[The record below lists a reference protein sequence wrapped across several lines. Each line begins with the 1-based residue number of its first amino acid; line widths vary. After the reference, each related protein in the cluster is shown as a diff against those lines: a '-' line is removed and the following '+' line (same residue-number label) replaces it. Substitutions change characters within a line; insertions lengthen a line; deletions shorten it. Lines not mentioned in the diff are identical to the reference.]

1 VGVDWAH
8 KLYDR
13 IVMMGQSTNRSLKI
27 LMGFLVVFM
36 CAPFAD
42 AKPWRIL
49 AKKDGVTI
57 WTREVPGSD
66 IDAVKGE
73 TIIDAPIEK
82 LVWVVTTCYRRTDW
96 VKYLSKCDIIEMN
109 KSNRFVAY
117 QAFDM
122 PWPVSDRDFI
132 LKGRVYSDNKG
143 AVRIDV
149 ASGEDKRVPKTVGVR
164 ASVHYGTY
172 AIFPLGP
179 NRCRV
184 IVEAHTEPNGIFP
197 DWLTNH
203 LQRDWPLK
211 TLAGLKKQ
219 VKRSFVK
226 KAELPAN
233 IEKVHSN

>member
-1 VGVDWAH
+1 
-8 KLYDR
+8 
-13 IVMMGQSTNRSLKI
+13 MMGQSTNRNSKI

-36 CAPFAD
+36 CAPFAE
-42 AKPWRIL
+42 AKPWEFL
-49 AKKDGVTI
+49 AKEDGVTI

-82 LVWVVTTCYRRTDW
+82 LVWVVTTCYRRTEW

-149 ASGEDKRVPKTVGVR
+149 ASGKDKRGPRTIGVR

-184 IVEAHTEPNGIFP
+184 IVEAHAEPNGIFP

-203 LQRDWPLK
+203 LQKDWPLK

-219 VKRSFVK
+219 VNRSFVK